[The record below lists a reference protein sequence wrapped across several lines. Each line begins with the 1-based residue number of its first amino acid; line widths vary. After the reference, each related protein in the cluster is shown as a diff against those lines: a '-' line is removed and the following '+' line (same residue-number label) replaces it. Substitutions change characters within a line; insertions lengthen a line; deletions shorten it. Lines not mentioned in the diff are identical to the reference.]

1 MKTEWTNFYEELANR
16 LGEFTGADLF
26 EKIYSL
32 AGHEDFLGYMHFDNV
47 ELWQKRERK
56 LDPFTV
62 MGIFNRGQTDAHR
75 QHIGDILG
83 ALFGIKAKAPA
94 CYHGIPHLDPRKS
107 IYDGDGEMWALFKA
121 SLGGPEGS
129 TFAEAYDAAKNV
141 KGNGLGTLS
150 IGLFWIRPYKFMALD
165 RISSPYI
172 EEICKLPSPAE
183 KCSGDEY
190 IAFMKKLAAVL
201 KGKGLTYP
209 EIAFAAWQEDHQ
221 GKTC

>member
-1 MKTEWTNFYEELANR
+1 MKAEWAVFYEELADR
-16 LGEFTGADLF
+16 LGEFTGSGLF
-26 EKIYSL
+26 EKIHSL
-32 AGHEDFLGYMHFDNV
+32 AGHEDFLGYMHFDNA
-47 ELWQKRERK
+47 ELWQKRGHK

-75 QHIGDILG
+75 QHIGEII
-83 ALFGIKAKAPA
+83 AELFSIKAKAPV

-107 IYDGDGEMWALFKA
+107 IFDGDDEMWALFKA
-121 SLGGPEGS
+121 SLTGPEGS
-129 TFAEAYDAAKNV
+129 AFAAAYDGAKNV

-172 EEICKLPSPAE
+172 QEICHLTSPEE
-183 KCSGDEY
+183 KCSGAEY
-190 IAFMKKLAAVL
+190 AAFMAKLAATL
-201 KGKGLTYP
+201 RAKGLTYP
-209 EIAFAAWQEDHQ
+209 EVAFGAWQEVHQ